1 MYQDNE
7 NVNFFLEE
15 IQQTQDPLDTFD
27 INNYPVYNNK
37 NDHGYEN
44 VDDDLTFSQIIHYNE
59 NFTIKELMI
68 ICEYY
73 GISKDLKANK
83 STKEVIVHFLVD
95 FESMPSNEEIVS
107 TRKNLWFYINELK
120 NDKFMKKYVLW

>member
-1 MYQDNE
+1 MNQDNE

-15 IQQTQDPLDTFD
+15 MQEQIDVFD
-27 INNYPVYNNK
+27 INAFNFSCNTDNENY
-37 NDHGYEN
+37 
-44 VDDDLTFSQIIHYNE
+44 DDDLTMSQILHYNE
-59 NFTIKELMI
+59 NFTIKELLS

-83 STKEVIVHFLVD
+83 CTKEVIIHFLVD
-95 FESMPSNEEIVS
+95 FESMALNEEIVS
-107 TRKNLWFYINELK
+107 KRKNLWFYINELK